1 MTSQNLVYK
10 SNDLM
15 TANYKLTVPE
25 QRIILMCIAKISR
38 DPTQVVTD
46 EKMYTF
52 TAREYAEMCEISLMA
67 AYSDIKEAA
76 DQLFER
82 RVIFNLH
89 DRERKTRWIQTADYV
104 DGEGRVELRF
114 SKEILP
120 LLGNLRSNFTKYS
133 LNAVA
138 RLSSPHAFR
147 MYDLIARHRFKCNPT
162 VQISIDQIRFC
173 LALDNAY
180 PLYADLRKRVIEPAL
195 KMIDDLTDIKINGF
209 EPIRENR
216 KIVAIEVSYEERLD
230 FSRKPVQESL
240 LQENADGGSE
250 PKSATTTKKRRGSKA
265 KQSEQSG
272 PQSAAEMAQA
282 GLQNAAKQSQEPKAP
297 AAGDDDE
304 DRPFTQREIEKA
316 ARPGE
321 SYQQVIS
328 RLTEQRRRTRA
339 KAVHVA

>member
-1 MTSQNLVYK
+1 MTAQNLVYK

-15 TANYKLTVPE
+15 TANYKLTVAE

-46 EKMYTF
+46 EKMYSF

-162 VQISIDQIRFC
+162 VQISIDEIRFC
-173 LALDNAY
+173 LALDTAY

-216 KIVAIEVSYEERLD
+216 KIVAIEVAYEERLD

-240 LQENADGGSE
+240 LQESADGSE
-250 PKSATTTKKRRGSKA
+250 PKPATAAKKPRGSKA
-265 KQSEQSG
+265 KKSEQQG

-282 GLQNAAKQSQEPKAP
+282 GLQNAAKRQEPKATT
-297 AAGDDDE
+297 AADDDD
-304 DRPFTQREIEKA
+304 DRPFTEREIEKA

-328 RLTEQRRRTRA
+328 RLTEQRRRNRA